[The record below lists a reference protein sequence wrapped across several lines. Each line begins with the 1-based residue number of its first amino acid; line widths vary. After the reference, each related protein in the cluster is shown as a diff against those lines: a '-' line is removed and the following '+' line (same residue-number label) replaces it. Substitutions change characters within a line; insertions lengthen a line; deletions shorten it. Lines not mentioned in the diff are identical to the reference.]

1 MKLNNLLDGIKY
13 NVSESLYLDKYNIN
27 DIVYDSR
34 KVSSNSIFVAIKGEK
49 YDGHNFIHEA
59 ASSGAIAIV
68 ADQEKVGNI
77 NKINSLGAD
86 KDVLV
91 IKVKNTR
98 KAMSKLASNFFE
110 SPSSKINTIGI
121 TGTNGKTTTSY
132 IINEIFNYNGLKSAS
147 IGTLGF
153 ISNSSIINTGYTT
166 PESVELHDFLN
177 QLYQAEIDNV
187 VMEISS
193 HSLALH
199 RVDNVI
205 INTGIYTNLS
215 PEHLDFHGNLES
227 YFMEKLKLFSLLKSN
242 GNAIINLDDFYSN
255 RIIEKIKSNV
265 ITYGFNNN
273 ADIYPTKY
281 NIEYNKMSFTLSVFN
296 EYYDFE
302 SNITGRFN
310 IYNIMASVG
319 CALNNDINIPDIV
332 SSIKKI
338 KAIPGRMEFIGT
350 IDKKIF
356 IDYAHTPDAFENVF
370 QLVNEI
376 KKDKNHIIVLFGCGG
391 DRDKNKRSQMAMIAE
406 KYCNEI
412 VVTSDNPRTESLDS
426 IITDISRGFSCNKH
440 IIIKNR
446 QEAIKYAINK
456 MDKNSILLILGKGRE
471 NYEIIGKTK
480 YGHDDVQIIKREL
493 NES

>member
-1 MKLNNLLDGIKY
+1 MNLNNLLDGIKY
-13 NVSESLYLDKYNIN
+13 NVSENLHLDKYDIN
-27 DIVYDSR
+27 NIVYDSR
-34 KVSSNSIFVAIKGEK
+34 KVSSNSMFVAIKGEK
-49 YDGHNFIHEA
+49 YDGHNFMREA
-59 ASSGAIAIV
+59 ALSGAIAIV
-68 ADQEKVGNI
+68 VDQEKVKNI
-77 NKINSLGAD
+77 NKIHSSSLNED
-86 KDVLV
+86 IFL

-132 IINEIFNYNGLKSAS
+132 IINEIFNYNRLKSAS

-166 PESVELHDFLN
+166 PESVELHSFLN
-177 QLYQAEIDNV
+177 QLCQAKIDNV

-199 RVDNVI
+199 RVDDVT

-227 YFMEKLKLFSLLKSN
+227 YFSEKLKLFSLLKNN
-242 GNAIINLDDFYSN
+242 GNAIINLDDSYSN
-255 RIIEKIKSNV
+255 RIIKKIKSNV
-265 ITYGFNNN
+265 ITYGFNNS

-281 NIEYNKMSFTLSVFN
+281 NIEYNKMSFTLSIFN
-296 EYYDFE
+296 EHYDFE
-302 SNITGRFN
+302 SNIIGRFN

-319 CALNNDINIPDIV
+319 CALNNDINISDII

-338 KAIPGRMEFIGT
+338 KVIPGRMEFVGT
-350 IDKKIF
+350 KDKKIF
-356 IDYAHTPDAFENVF
+356 IDYAHTSDAFENIF

-376 KKDKNHIIVLFGCGG
+376 KKNENQIMVLFGCGG

-406 KYCNEI
+406 KYCDEI
-412 VVTSDNPRTESLDS
+412 VITSDNPRTESLDS
-426 IITDISRGFSCNKH
+426 IINDISMGFLYSKH
-440 IIIKNR
+440 TIIKNR
-446 QEAIKYAINK
+446 EEAIKYAINK
-456 MDKNSILLILGKGRE
+456 MNKNSILLILGKGRE

-480 YGHDDVQIIKREL
+480 YGHDDIQIVKREL